1 MIKLYN
7 TLTKKIEEFKPIE
20 EREVRLYTCGPT
32 VYWFAHVGN
41 LKTYIFEDVLKRV
54 LEYNGYHVNHV
65 MNLTDVGHLTSDQDS
80 GEDKLEKGA
89 ARENKTVLDIVEFYT
104 KHFLEDI
111 TKLNI
116 EFPDKI
122 IKATET
128 VPEQIEL
135 IKILEDKGYTY
146 KTSDGVYF
154 DTSKLK
160 TYGRLWGEKEKTD
173 FRSRIEENE
182 EKKSPADFALWKF
195 SPKDIKRQMEWTSP
209 WGIGFPGWHTECVS
223 IALKYLGIPFDIH
236 CGGIDHISIHHTNE
250 IAQAEAAYGSLLAN
264 YWMHGEF
271 LVVKDD
277 KMSKSQGNLVTL
289 KDVKDPLSYRYLC
302 LTAHYKSK
310 LNYTEESIENARISL
325 NKLREKIN
333 ELDLTSEEKNPK
345 KKEEY
350 SNQFLEY
357 INDDLD
363 MPKALALTWD
373 MIKDNDLSDK
383 EKYELILKF
392 DKVFGLKLKQEKQTI
407 PQEIMS
413 LVEERENYRK
423 ERNFEKSDELRK
435 LIEDK
440 GYIIKDEGNTFSI
453 KKREW
458 F

>member
-32 VYWFAHVGN
+32 VYWFAHIGN

-195 SPKDIKRQMEWTSP
+195 SPKDIKRQMEWASP

-407 PQEIMS
+407 PQEIIS

>member
-195 SPKDIKRQMEWTSP
+195 SPKDIKRQMEWASP

-392 DKVFGLKLKQEKQTI
+392 DKVFGLKLRQEKETI
-407 PQEIMS
+407 PQEIIS

>member
-195 SPKDIKRQMEWTSP
+195 SPKDIKRQMEWASP

-271 LVVKDD
+271 LVVK
-277 KMSKSQGNLVTL
+277 
-289 KDVKDPLSYRYLC
+289 
-302 LTAHYKSK
+302 
-310 LNYTEESIENARISL
+310 
-325 NKLREKIN
+325 
-333 ELDLTSEEKNPK
+333 
-345 KKEEY
+345 
-350 SNQFLEY
+350 
-357 INDDLD
+357 
-363 MPKALALTWD
+363 
-373 MIKDNDLSDK
+373 
-383 EKYELILKF
+383 
-392 DKVFGLKLKQEKQTI
+392 
-407 PQEIMS
+407 
-413 LVEERENYRK
+413 
-423 ERNFEKSDELRK
+423 
-435 LIEDK
+435 
-440 GYIIKDEGNTFSI
+440 
-453 KKREW
+453 
-458 F
+458 